1 MLQLVHYPNNQP
13 QTSHK
18 LKHVLQVPAR
28 SASAPLSTGEG
39 PGVRPNA
46 RTTMPTLPILPP
58 ALDEAQLRQLTADL
72 SANQLL
78 WLSGYF
84 YGQATSGGAPVA
96 AVATAPAVAETPA
109 PKLTI
114 LYGSHTGNGKKVA
127 QQAAAAAKQR
137 GLTAEVRDM
146 NDYPARQLT
155 QEQNLF
161 VVVSTHGEGE
171 PPISAEE
178 LHQFLNG
185 PRAPKLPNLRFA
197 VLALGDSSYLH
208 FCQTG
213 KEFDQRL
220 AELGGTRL
228 LDRVDA
234 DVDYQTAASQW
245 VEAVLE
251 QIAGTT
257 APAAASGAPAVATA
271 ASGTAVVVTAPSA
284 HAPIKPLTHSLIAE
298 FTRENPWPARV
309 LESIQLNGRGST
321 KETYHLEL
329 DLAGSGLRFAPGD
342 ALAVRPRNHDP
353 LVEEVLR
360 AARLSDSAPVQLGA
374 ESLPLAA
381 ALASRRELTVLTRDV
396 LERYAALAPHA
407 ELHGLLADTTR
418 LQPYLYGR
426 DVADLLTD
434 FPTDQLTAQLLADT
448 LRPLPSRAYSIASSL
463 LAYPDEVHLTVG
475 AVRYE
480 AHGRRKQG
488 VCSSF
493 LADRVAVGDEA
504 RVFVEHN
511 EYFKLPQNPAT
522 DIIMVGAGTGIAPFR
537 AFVQERA
544 ELGAT
549 GRNWLL
555 FGNPHFTTDFLYQAE
570 WQQHLKKGTLAKL
583 DVAFS
588 RDQAEKIYVQDRLLE
603 KSRDVFGWLENG
615 AQLYVCGDKNR
626 LGGAVQTALAQVVQ
640 REAGVSAEDAAAY
653 VKNLRKQRRYLE
665 DVY

>member
-1 MLQLVHYPNNQP
+1 M
-13 QTSHK
+13 S
-18 LKHVLQVPAR
+18 
-28 SASAPLSTGEG
+28 
-39 PGVRPNA
+39 
-46 RTTMPTLPILPP
+46 LPILPP
-58 ALDEAQLRQLTADL
+58 HLDEAHLQQL
-72 SANQLL
+72 SAGLSAQQLV

-84 YGQATSGGAPVA
+84 YGQATSGGATVA
-96 AVATAPAVAETPA
+96 AVAPAPAEAAA
-109 PKLTI
+109 PVRKLTI

-127 QQAAAAAKQR
+127 QQAAEAAKQR
-137 GLTAEVRDM
+137 GLAAEVRDM
-146 NDYPARQLT
+146 NDYPTRQLA
-155 QEQNLF
+155 QEQNLL
-161 VVVSTHGEGE
+161 VIVSTHGEGE
-171 PPISAEE
+171 PPMAAEE
-178 LHQFLNG
+178 LHQFIRG
-185 PRAPKLPNLRFA
+185 SRAPKLPKLRFA
-197 VLALGDSSYLH
+197 VLALGDTSYLH

-213 KEFDQRL
+213 KDFDQQL
-220 AELGGTRL
+220 ATLGGTRL
-228 LDRVDA
+228 LDRVDT
-234 DVDYQTAASQW
+234 DVDYQAAASQW
-245 VEAVLE
+245 IEAALE
-251 QIAGTT
+251 KIIE
-257 APAAASGAPAVATA
+257 ATA
-271 ASGTAVVVTAPSA
+271 AETGSTAAAAVAPS
-284 HAPIKPLTHSLIAE
+284 THSAIHLSANSTIHPSTHSTVHQ

-309 LESIQLNGRGST
+309 LESIQLNGRGSD
-321 KETYHLEL
+321 KETYHIEL
-329 DLAGSGLRFAPGD
+329 DLAGSGLQYAPGD

-396 LERYAALAPHA
+396 LERYAILAPHA
-407 ELHGLLADTTR
+407 ELQGLLADTTR

-434 FPTDQLTAQLLADT
+434 FPTDQLTAQALADT

-463 LAYPDEVHLTVG
+463 LTHPDEVHLTVG

-480 AHGRRKQG
+480 AHGRRKHG
-488 VCSSF
+488 ACSSF

-511 EYFKLPQNPAT
+511 EYFKLPQNPGT

-537 AFVQERA
+537 AFVEERV

-555 FGNPHFTTDFLYQAE
+555 FGNPHFTTDFLYQTE
-570 WQQHLKKGTLAKL
+570 WQQHLKKGGLAKL

-603 KSRDVFGWLENG
+603 SSRDVFGWLENG
-615 AQLYVCGDKNR
+615 AQFYICGDKTR
-626 LGGAVQTALAQVVQ
+626 LGSAVQTALAQVVQ
-640 REAGVSAEDAAAY
+640 KEAGLSADDAAAY

>member
-1 MLQLVHYPNNQP
+1 MCESSLNLNL
-13 QTSHK
+13 SR
-18 LKHVLQVPAR
+18 L
-28 SASAPLSTGEG
+28 APSCLYSELL
-39 PGVRPNA
+39 
-46 RTTMPTLPILPP
+46 MPTLPTLPP
-58 ALDEAQLRQLTADL
+58 ALDEAQLQQLTANL

-84 YGQATSGGAPVA
+84 YSQATGGGAAVA
-96 AVATAPAVAETPA
+96 AVAPAPAAATTPA
-109 PKLTI
+109 QKLTI

-127 QQAAAAAKQR
+127 QQAAEVAKQR
-137 GLTAEVRDM
+137 GLTPEVRDM
-146 NDYPARQLT
+146 NDYPTRQLA
-155 QEQNLF
+155 QEQNLLII
-161 VVVSTHGEGE
+161 VSTHGEGE
-171 PPISAEE
+171 PPIAAEE
-178 LHQFLNG
+178 LHQFISG
-185 PRAPKLPNLRFA
+185 SRAPKLPKLRFA
-197 VLALGDSSYLH
+197 VLALGDTSYLH

-228 LDRVDA
+228 LERVDA
-234 DVDYQTAASQW
+234 DVDHQTTANQWIETILEKITGATAVETGGTVAAS
-245 VEAVLE
+245 VAS
-251 QIAGTT
+251 
-257 APAAASGAPAVATA
+257 AATSSHSVIH
-271 ASGTAVVVTAPSA
+271 PS
-284 HAPIKPLTHSLIAE
+284 IHSPIAE

-309 LESIQLNGRGST
+309 LESIQLNGRGSN
-321 KETYHLEL
+321 KETYHIEL
-329 DLAGSGLRFAPGD
+329 DLASSGLRFAPGD

-448 LRPLPSRAYSIASSL
+448 LRPLPTRAYSIASSL
-463 LAYPDEVHLTVG
+463 LAHPDEVHLTVG

-480 AHGRRKQG
+480 AHGRRKHG

-493 LADRVAVGDEA
+493 LADRVAVGDAA

-511 EYFKLPQNPAT
+511 EYFKLPTNSET

-537 AFVQERA
+537 AFVEERV

-570 WQQHLKKGTLAKL
+570 WQQHLKRGGLARL

-603 KSRDVFGWLENG
+603 NSRDVFGWLENG
-615 AQLYVCGDKNR
+615 AQFYVCGDKNR
-626 LGGAVQTALAQVVQ
+626 LGGAVLAALTQVVQ
-640 REAGVSAEDAAAY
+640 REAGLSAEDATAY

>member
-1 MLQLVHYPNNQP
+1 M
-13 QTSHK
+13 S
-18 LKHVLQVPAR
+18 
-28 SASAPLSTGEG
+28 
-39 PGVRPNA
+39 
-46 RTTMPTLPILPP
+46 TLPILPP
-58 ALDEAQLRQLTADL
+58 HLDEAYLQQLAAGL
-72 SANQLL
+72 SAQQLV

-84 YGQATSGGAPVA
+84 YGQATSGGAAVA
-96 AVATAPAVAETPA
+96 AVAPAPAVAAAPA
-109 PKLTI
+109 EKLTI

-127 QQAAAAAKQR
+127 QQAAEAAKRR

-146 NDYPARQLT
+146 NNYPARQLA
-155 QEQNLF
+155 QEQNLL
-161 VVVSTHGEGE
+161 VIVSTHGEGE

-178 LHQFLNG
+178 LHQFISG
-185 PRAPKLPNLRFA
+185 SRAPKLPKLRFA
-197 VLALGDSSYLH
+197 VLALGDTSYLH
-208 FCQTG
+208 YCQTG
-213 KEFDQRL
+213 KDFDQRL

-228 LDRVDA
+228 FDRVDT
-234 DVDYQTAASQW
+234 DVDYQAVANQWIEAA
-245 VEAVLE
+245 LE
-251 QIAGTT
+251 KIAGAIAKAAEFGGT
-257 APAAASGAPAVATA
+257 AAASVA
-271 ASGTAVVVTAPSA
+271 SVVSAAPSA
-284 HAPIKPLTHSLIAE
+284 HSLIHQSANPPIHS

-309 LESIQLNGRGST
+309 LESIQLNGRGSN
-321 KETYHLEL
+321 KETYHIEL

-360 AARLSDSAPVQLGA
+360 AARLSDSTSVQLGA
-374 ESLPLAA
+374 ERLPLAA

-434 FPTDQLTAQLLADT
+434 FPTDQLTAQLLTDT

-463 LAYPDEVHLTVG
+463 LAHPDEVHLTVG

-480 AHGRRKQG
+480 AHGRRKHG

-511 EYFKLPQNPAT
+511 EYFKLPQKPGT
-522 DIIMVGAGTGIAPFR
+522 DIIMIGVGTGIAPFR
-537 AFVQERA
+537 AFVEERV

-570 WQQHLKKGTLAKL
+570 WQQHLKRGGLARL

-588 RDQAEKIYVQDRLLE
+588 RDQAEKVYVQDRLLE
-603 KSRDVFGWLENG
+603 NSREVFGWLENG
-615 AQLYVCGDKNR
+615 AQFYVCGDKTR

-640 REAGVSAEDAAAY
+640 QEAGVSAEDATAY